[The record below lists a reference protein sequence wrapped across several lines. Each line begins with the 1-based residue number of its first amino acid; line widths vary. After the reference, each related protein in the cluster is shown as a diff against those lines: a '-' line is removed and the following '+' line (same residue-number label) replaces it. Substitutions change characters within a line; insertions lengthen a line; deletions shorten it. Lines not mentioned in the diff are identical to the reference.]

1 MSIENNEL
9 PQNPTI
15 ESETVKPFRRFC
27 TTIMTIGSLPSSYQE
42 AMSYQEM
49 LLWLCDFIENKVI
62 PAFDNNA
69 NAITELQNLYVELK
83 DYVDNYFTNLD
94 VQEEINNKLDELVE
108 NGTLTNLINPYLNY
122 LDERLNNQDELIN
135 TKFNEQNNLI
145 NNELTEQDAKIQ
157 SLTNFSPIPVSSIDD
172 MSDTSK
178 VYLNTTDG
186 YWYYYNGT
194 QWSIGEKYQTP
205 EDSQTLENLDNQVN
219 NINNDLYNQQYDDI
233 TSSLELIEGKFI
245 IVDGNES
252 HNGNVSNWK
261 YGQYT
266 QPFKVYPGD
275 KFKITARSNA
285 NSPIVVY
292 FNTDTVGNANYVGY
306 FGDNTQRVDYVD
318 EEVTVPKGVSFMV
331 VNNSFPTQYTMVVKK
346 FNAQGSLKIS
356 QNDIDNID
364 YYIKNIQKT
373 YNNSYIFN
381 NFKWKQFD
389 KAYITIRV
397 DDCRHDM
404 DLVANIMKSYNF
416 PLSVSAIATKI
427 NNEVDG
433 ITDTSQK
440 IGTTVLDVLKY
451 VNNNNGEILNHPAK
465 AINDSNDNTIYDYFI
480 APKITMENNNIEMT
494 GTTVADTFPTDNVA
508 KQIQDKISLFYQYSD
523 GYGVLPQYKI
533 GNRLMIGTNA
543 IQTTKYR
550 IDDAVTNHKNLN
562 LIFHTLDGTEGTS
575 QFENGFNQELF
586 KEILNYIQTYV
597 NNNQAVVITYKSL
610 FDNFGSFI
618 LPEN

>member
-27 TTIMTIGSLPSSYQE
+27 TTIMSIGSLPSSYQN
-42 AMSYQEM
+42 AMDYQEL

-69 NAITELQNLYVELK
+69 NAITELQNLYVKLK
-83 DYVDNYFTNLD
+83 DYVNNYFTSLD
-94 VQEEINNKLDELVE
+94 IQEEINNKLDELVE

-219 NINNDLYNQQYDDI
+219 NINNDLYNQQYDNI
-233 TSSLELIEGKFI
+233 TSSLDLVNDKFI

-285 NSPIVVY
+285 NAPIVVY
-292 FNTDTVGNANYVGY
+292 FNTDTVGKANYVGY

-318 EEVTVPKGVSFMV
+318 EEVTVPKGVSYMV

-356 QNDIDNID
+356 QNDIENID

-416 PLSVSAIATKI
+416 PLSVSAIVTKI

-465 AINDSNDNTIYDYFI
+465 AINDANDNTIYDYFI
-480 APKITMENNNIEMT
+480 APKITMEKNNIEMF
-494 GTTVADTFPTDNVA
+494 GTTVADTFPSNEVA

-523 GYGVLPQYKI
+523 GYGILPQYKI
-533 GNRLMIGTNA
+533 QNRLMIGTNA
-543 IQTTKYR
+543 IQTTKSK

-575 QFENGFNQELF
+575 QFENGFNENLL